1 MSTISARMI
10 AALTALFFC
19 TVALAYIGWTTQAKQ
34 ADALSE
40 VYNDAVI
47 PLRNLKVISDR
58 YAVDVVD
65 AAHKTRNG
73 NFSTAE
79 SLKAMKAALAEIDEL
94 WGKFRSQRHA
104 AKEMELVKIAD
115 EKLGPAH
122 KATETLI
129 SLIEKNN
136 LEALAQFTIKEMYP
150 AIDPGTDAI
159 GNLIEYQLN
168 QAKAIQEEA
177 AKASNSARLVLM
189 GFAALAILVWGAAAF
204 YTIGGVVRPLKQ
216 AIFTMDSLAKSTV
229 GSRDLGINR
238 LQRLADIEINGIDRK
253 DELGD
258 MARTLLTFK
267 EAGIERQRLRLESE
281 ADQQA
286 RHERA
291 IQVEMLV
298 ADFENSSM
306 SIVSSVATTSAELEA
321 SAKMMLEVAHTASE
335 QSDLVAA
342 ASHQT
347 SNSVSALSS
356 AGDELAMSI
365 GEIGRQVEQSSRFAA
380 EAAAKARATD
390 ATVGRLNQAGKAI
403 VEVVDLIKSIAAQT
417 NLLALNAT
425 IEAAR
430 AGESGKGFAV
440 VASEVKQLAAQ
451 TSLATDVISE
461 HVEAI
466 QHASGESITAMRE
479 IAGMIEE
486 INHVASSIATAVT
499 EQSQATQ
506 GIAENVQQVA
516 QGTSHAAESIGIVNE
531 AAANTGAAASQVLSA
546 SVELAEQS
554 QRMRDHV
561 DRFLHQVRTA

>member
-19 TVALAYIGWTTQAKQ
+19 TVALAYIGWTTQARQ
-34 ADALSE
+34 ANALSE
-40 VYNDAVI
+40 VYSTTVI

-73 NFSTAE
+73 NFTPAE
-79 SLKAMKAALAEIDEL
+79 SLKAMKAALTEIDEL
-94 WGKFRSQRHA
+94 WGKFRKAPHA
-104 AKEMELVKIAD
+104 AKELELVRIAD
-115 EKLGPAH
+115 EKLAPAH
-122 KATETLI
+122 KATEALI
-129 SLIEKNN
+129 GMIEKKN
-136 LEALAQFTIKEMYP
+136 LEALAEFTIKEMYP

-159 GNLIEYQLN
+159 GNLIEYQLDA
-168 QAKAIQEEA
+168 AKALQEEA
-177 AKASNSARLVLM
+177 ANAAGGARMLLM
-189 GFAALAILVWGAAAF
+189 GFAAFAIFVWGAAAF
-204 YTIGGVVRPLKQ
+204 YTIGGVVRPLKR
-216 AIFTMDSLAKSTV
+216 AVGTMDSLAKSTV
-229 GSRDLGINR
+229 GSSDLGANR
-238 LQRLADIEINGIDRK
+238 LQRLVDIDIAGVDRK

-286 RHERA
+286 RHGRA
-291 IQVEMLV
+291 IQVEMLIS
-298 ADFENSSM
+298 DFESSSM
-306 SIVSSVATTSAELEA
+306 SIVASVATTAAELEA

-335 QSDLVAA
+335 QSGLVAA
-342 ASHQT
+342 ASDQA

-365 GEIGRQVEQSSRFAA
+365 GEIGRQAEQSSQFAA
-380 EAAAKARATD
+380 DAAAKARATD
-390 ATVGRLNQAGKAI
+390 ATVSRLNQAGKAI

-430 AGESGKGFAV
+430 AGDAGKGFAV

-451 TSLATDVISE
+451 TSRATDVISE

-479 IAGMIEE
+479 ITSMIEE
-486 INHVASSIATAVT
+486 INQVASSIATAVT

-546 SVELAEQS
+546 SVELAEQC

>member
-19 TVALAYIGWTTQAKQ
+19 TVALTYVGWTTQAKQ
-34 ADALSE
+34 ASALSA
-40 VYNDAVI
+40 VYSDAVV

-73 NFSTAE
+73 NFTPAE
-79 SLKAMKAALAEIDEL
+79 SLKAMKAALTEIDEL
-94 WGKFRSQRHA
+94 WGKFRSAPHS
-104 AKEMELVKIAD
+104 AKELELVKIAD
-115 EKLGPAH
+115 EKLIPAH

-136 LEALAQFTIKEMYP
+136 LEGLAHFTIKEMYA

-159 GNLIEYQLN
+159 DSLIEHQLN
-168 QAKAIQEEA
+168 QAKEIQDEA
-177 AKASNSARLVLM
+177 AMAGNSARMVLM

-204 YTIGGVVRPLKQ
+204 YTIGGVVSPLKR
-216 AIFTMDSLAKSTV
+216 AIVTMDSLAKSTV
-229 GSRDLGINR
+229 GSSDLGANR
-238 LQRLADIEINGIDRK
+238 LQRLADIEVDGVDRE

-267 EAGIERQRLRLESE
+267 EAGIERQRLRLEAES
-281 ADQQA
+281 DQQA

-291 IQVEMLV
+291 IQVEMLI

-306 SIVSSVATTSAELEA
+306 SIVSSVTTTSSELEA
-321 SAKMMLEVAHTASE
+321 SAKMMLEVARTASE
-335 QSDLVAA
+335 QSNLVAA
-342 ASHQT
+342 ASHQA
-347 SNSVSALSS
+347 SSSVAVLSS
-356 AGDELAMSI
+356 TGDELAMSI
-365 GEIGRQVEQSSRFAA
+365 GEIGRQAEQSSRFAA
-380 EAAAKARATD
+380 NAAEKARATD
-390 ATVGRLNQAGKAI
+390 ATVNRLNQAGKAI

-430 AGESGKGFAV
+430 AGEAGKGFAV

-451 TSLATDVISE
+451 TSRATDVISE

-479 IAGMIEE
+479 IATMIEE

-516 QGTSHAAESIGIVNE
+516 QGTAHAAESIAIVNE

-546 SVELAEQS
+546 SAELAEQS

-561 DRFLHQVRTA
+561 DKFLHEVRTA